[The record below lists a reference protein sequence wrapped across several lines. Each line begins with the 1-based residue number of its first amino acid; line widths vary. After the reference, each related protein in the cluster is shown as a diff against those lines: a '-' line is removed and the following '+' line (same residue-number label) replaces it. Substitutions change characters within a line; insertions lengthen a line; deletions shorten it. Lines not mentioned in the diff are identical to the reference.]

1 MKRAML
7 VLIIFVFIIL
17 SYKVGWGTRMNV
29 TGEVIAIKEQL
40 PFLVTP
46 CQTKDEI
53 DFYTARGTITLR
65 IEKVL
70 YAGREITLSTEKNII
85 TLPVNHKAWVGYPYS
100 QIKIGDIVSVDF
112 FSLAWDE
119 NEVVRRGFRGDE
131 IATIIKIIRTASE
144 EQAKAQL
151 PKAITLAKLGQIKEA
166 IDIYRSIPE
175 EVWIPDNIPLWNER
189 SDLFQALK
197 PYVQQHKTN
206 AKSFETKGRYR
217 EALNEY
223 AEALRA
229 ADDTEA
235 EEIRKTVLEI
245 CRRNPSL
252 SELPE
257 DARRHV
263 MRGDI
268 LVKEGNFEEA
278 VKEYR
283 KAIQKAPFIPKL

>member
-119 NEVVRRGFRGDE
+119 NEVIRRGFRGM
-131 IATIIKIIRTASE
+131 K
-144 EQAKAQL
+144 L
-151 PKAITLAKLGQIKEA
+151 PLL
-166 IDIYRSIPE
+166 
-175 EVWIPDNIPLWNER
+175 
-189 SDLFQALK
+189 
-197 PYVQQHKTN
+197 
-206 AKSFETKGRYR
+206 
-217 EALNEY
+217 
-223 AEALRA
+223 
-229 ADDTEA
+229 
-235 EEIRKTVLEI
+235 
-245 CRRNPSL
+245 
-252 SELPE
+252 
-257 DARRHV
+257 
-263 MRGDI
+263 
-268 LVKEGNFEEA
+268 
-278 VKEYR
+278 
-283 KAIQKAPFIPKL
+283 